1 MKKAL
6 IVVNPH
12 SGEDQADEF
21 AEKLQVILR
30 DRYDEITIKETKKE
44 EDVGRFSEEAVQ
56 EKYDALFLMGGDGTI
71 HDGVCAV
78 APHEYRPIIGV
89 VPMGTTNN
97 LAGMLGFSNNYEE
110 AIDQFKNIEPATIDL
125 GKVNEDY
132 FITSVNMGPLF
143 ENIAETSGDEKEKE
157 GNLAYIKRALDS
169 LGDQETIPF
178 TLNVDGEDLSDNY
191 SLIIIALGNA
201 LVRVQNLFPDADLE
215 DGKLNL
221 LALKASSA
229 FDKIKLIPKLLSGDN
244 LKETPENLIHRS
256 LQEARISVAEGHD
269 SSVILVDGDKGGSY
283 PLNITLLPHY
293 LRVFRAKEDEA

>member
-1 MKKAL
+1 MKKAM

-21 AEKLQVILR
+21 AVKLQTILQ
-30 DRYDEITIKETKKE
+30 DSYEEITVKETKEE
-44 EDVGRFSEEAVQ
+44 EDVSRFSEEAVR
-56 EKYDALFLMGGDGTI
+56 EEYDALFLMGGDGTI

-78 APHEYRPIIGV
+78 APHDHRPIIGV

-110 AIDQFKNIEPATIDL
+110 AINQFKEIEPATIDL
-125 GKVNEDY
+125 GKVNDDY
-132 FITSVNMGPLF
+132 FITSINMGPLF

-157 GNLAYIKRALDS
+157 GNLAYVKRALDS

-178 TLNVDGEDLSDNY
+178 TLHVDGEDLSDNY

-221 LALKASSA
+221 LALKASST

-244 LKETPENLIHRS
+244 LNETPENLIHRS
-256 LQEARISVAEGHD
+256 LREADISLAEGQE
-269 SSVILVDGDKGGSY
+269 SSVILIDGDKGGSF

-293 LRVFRAKEDEA
+293 LRVFRAKEDQA